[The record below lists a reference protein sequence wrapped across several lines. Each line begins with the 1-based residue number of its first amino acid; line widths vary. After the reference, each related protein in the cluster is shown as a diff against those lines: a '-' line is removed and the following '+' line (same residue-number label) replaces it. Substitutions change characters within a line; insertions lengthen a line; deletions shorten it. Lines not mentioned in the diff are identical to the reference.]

1 MNPKA
6 IMLGIRAVFRI
17 IRWIGSIKSNEQA
30 KQPTEAEKQATQAK
44 QQTVKTAVAN
54 DIRVGTANS
63 TQSDQRDNYHIS
75 KMTEA
80 EKRVA
85 QAQLKQVD
93 KIALAND
100 IHVETA
106 NVTQITIPVVTS
118 DAETIPSQ
126 IRVVT
131 ANSTQIDQRDND
143 HTSEMTEAEK
153 RAAQARIKQPDE
165 IAVAND
171 IRVETAN
178 ATKSVQQDIKD
189 SLGCL
194 GMVVVFYAC
203 MSLISIVLFTLI
215 GASTPQGSV
224 NCHPKN
230 NFTGALIQ
238 GTIGDENFCNY
249 LKGADRFSK
258 IKWCRAGNIRYPC
271 SSW

>member
-44 QQTVKTAVAN
+44 QQTVKTAVA
-54 DIRVGTANS
+54 
-63 TQSDQRDNYHIS
+63 
-75 KMTEA
+75 
-80 EKRVA
+80 
-85 QAQLKQVD
+85 
-93 KIALAND
+93 
-100 IHVETA
+100 
-106 NVTQITIPVVTS
+106 
-118 DAETIPSQ
+118 SQ